1 MTASLTHIL
10 LGAVVIAG
18 FVAAVVAGGGWVSGL
33 AGIVTLAA
41 GWGFYLVHVVRP
53 VQRLTRIATRCVEGE
68 EHLPRIEPTGVGGLA
83 EVARA
88 FNRLT
93 GKVTELKVDMVD
105 AGREL
110 EWTQEEL
117 ALKETLERKNRI
129 IEETN
134 LQLESRIREL
144 SLLFSASRLFN
155 SSLHLDEVLS
165 NLCKMVG
172 QTLSIDRFVIY
183 LRKPGDEVFT
193 VRGTHGIDREMGELN
208 HRGLEQGEILQ
219 TVYRE
224 QRSIYIRDL
233 TKDVRSRFL
242 NERFDLSGSLLAM
255 PVVAAREVI
264 GVMFFNRPVVNAFHI
279 DELSLLQVISNIGA
293 IAIRNASLYEI
304 TEELSVQDALTGI
317 MNRRALDQQLEN
329 EWERSQRFD
338 TPLSVIMIDV
348 DHFKQFNDDHGH
360 SVGDLVLKA
369 TANAMVEELRKVDS
383 LGRYGGEEFLA
394 ILPRTELNQALAVA
408 DKLRSRVSSH
418 GHPRPNGKGA
428 PLHITLSAGVAC
440 SIQGTSS
447 YTTLLDMADYALLEA
462 KQAGRNRVA
471 VFDRSIHTPPDSG
484 LESPD
489 EV

>member
-1 MTASLTHIL
+1 LTSPRTHIL

-18 FVAAVVAGGGWVSGL
+18 FVAAVVAGGGWVSGI
-33 AGIVTLAA
+33 AGVVTFAA
-41 GWGFYLVHVVRP
+41 AWGFYLVHVLRP
-53 VQRLTRIATRCVEGE
+53 VQRLTGLATRCIEGE
-68 EHLPRIEPTGVGGLA
+68 EHLPRLDPTGVGGLA

-105 AGREL
+105 TGREL

-144 SLLFSASRLFN
+144 SLLFSASRLFS
-155 SSLHLDEVLS
+155 SSLRLDEVLS

-172 QTLSIDRFVIY
+172 QTLSIDRFVVY
-183 LRKPGDEVFT
+183 LRESGDETFT
-193 VRGTHGIDREMGELN
+193 VRGTHGIDQEMREL
-208 HRGLEQGEILQ
+208 HRGGLLEQGEILG

-233 TKDVRSRFL
+233 TKDPRSRFL
-242 NERFDLSGSLLAM
+242 HERFDLSGSLLAM

-264 GVMFFNRPVVNAFHI
+264 GVMFFNRPVVDAFHI

-369 TANAMVEELRKVDS
+369 TADGMGDELRKVDS

-394 ILPRTELNQALAVA
+394 ILPRTELDHALAVA
-408 DKLRSRVSSH
+408 DKLRACVSSH
-418 GHPRPNGKGA
+418 EHPRPNGTGG

-440 SIQGTSS
+440 STQGARS
-447 YTTLLDMADYALLEA
+447 YTALLDMADYALLGA

-471 VFDRSIHTPPDSG
+471 VFDRSIHTPPDS
-484 LESPD
+484 
-489 EV
+489 EVDPLD

>member
-1 MTASLTHIL
+1 MTSPRTHIL
-10 LGAVVIAG
+10 LVTIVIAG
-18 FVAAVVAGGGWVSGL
+18 FVAAVVAGGGWIAGL
-33 AGIVTLAA
+33 AGVVTLAA
-41 GWGFYLVHVVRP
+41 AEGFYLVHVLRP
-53 VQRLTRIATRCVEGE
+53 VQRLTRLATRCLEDE
-68 EHLPRIEPTGVGGLA
+68 EHLPRLEPTGVGGLA

-93 GKVTELKVDMVD
+93 GKVTELKVDVVD

-144 SLLFSASRLFN
+144 SLLFSASRLFG
-155 SSLHLDEVLS
+155 SSLRLDEVLS

-172 QTLSIDRFVIY
+172 QTLSIDRFVIF
-183 LRKPGDEVFT
+183 LREADDEIFS
-193 VRGTHGIDREMGELN
+193 VRGTHGIDLDIGELN
-208 HRGLEQGEILQ
+208 LQDLEHGEILR
-219 TVYRE
+219 TVCRE
-224 QRSIYIRDL
+224 RRSIYIRDL
-233 TKDVRSRFL
+233 TKDTRSRFL
-242 NERFDLSGSLLAM
+242 HERFDLSGSLLAI
-255 PVVAAREVI
+255 PVVAAQEVI
-264 GVMFFNRPVVNAFHI
+264 GVMFFNRPEVDAFHI

-304 TEELSVQDALTGI
+304 TEELSVLDALTGI
-317 MNRRALDQQLEN
+317 LNRRALNQQLEN

-338 TPLSVIMIDV
+338 TPFSVIMIDV
-348 DHFKQFNDDHGH
+348 DHFKQFNDEHGH

-369 TANAMVEELRKVDS
+369 TAGGMGEELRKVDS

-394 ILPRTELNQALAVA
+394 ILPRTELDQALAVA
-408 DKLRSRVSSH
+408 DKLRARVSSH
-418 GHPRPNGKGA
+418 GYPRPNGTGG

-440 SIQGTSS
+440 STQGALS
-447 YTTLLDMADYALLEA
+447 YTALLDMADFALLGA

-471 VFDRSIHTPPDSG
+471 VFDRSIHAPPDS
-484 LESPD
+484 
-489 EV
+489 EVEVVPLD